1 MCQESIGASWA
12 NGVAAKSAGAQDAEG
27 PQARRDANME
37 TCLWRWRFCRWLGSW
52 RLGPARLS
60 LAHVD
65 ERLGTWVSTFIVSSL
80 MRMEHDMGL
89 FKAAERLSGLLA
101 VSGTVWE
108 AQVAWR

>member
-1 MCQESIGASWA
+1 
-12 NGVAAKSAGAQDAEG
+12 
-27 PQARRDANME
+27 
-37 TCLWRWRFCRWLGSW
+37 
-52 RLGPARLS
+52 
-60 LAHVD
+60 
-65 ERLGTWVSTFIVSSL
+65 